1 MLNLKNINL
10 TFSKGTVD
18 EKVLFSDFSL
28 DINKGDFVSV
38 VGSNGSGKT
47 TILNLISGDMKPDT
61 GHILLEGRDITKI
74 PAYKRSADIARVF
87 QNPAFGTCSSMT
99 VFENMSIADNKLKPF
114 NLSMG
119 LNKKRKDFY
128 CSQLELLGIG
138 LENRLNAVVGTLS
151 GGQRQ
156 ALALIM
162 ATMVTPK
169 LLLLDEHTAA
179 LDPKS
184 SDTVMD
190 LTLKI
195 IEEKNI
201 TTLMVTHNL
210 RHAVSY
216 GTRAVMMHDGNA
228 VMDVSG
234 QDKKNKTIDDFLKV
248 FNEISI
254 ECGNWWEFLKE
265 LKI

>member
-1 MLNLKNINL
+1 MLDLKNICL

-18 EKVLFSDFSL
+18 EKPLFKDFNL
-28 DINKGDFVSV
+28 TVKEGDFVSV

-47 TILNLISGDMKPDT
+47 TILNVISGDMKVDS
-61 GHILLEGRDITKI
+61 GHIFLRDKDITNV
-74 PAYKRSADIARVF
+74 PSYKRSRSIARVF
-87 QNPAFGTCSSMT
+87 QDPQSGTCSTMT
-99 VFENMSIADNKLKPF
+99 IFENMSIADNKLKPF
-114 NLSMG
+114 GLTPG

-128 CSQLELLGIG
+128 RSQLELLGLG
-138 LENRLNAVVGTLS
+138 LENRMDAVVGTLS

-162 ATMVTPK
+162 ATMVTPE

-184 SDTVMD
+184 SDTVMS

-195 IEEKNI
+195 IEEKKL
-201 TTLMVTHNL
+201 TALMVTHNL
-210 RHAVSY
+210 RHAVNY
-216 GTRAVMMHDGNA
+216 GTRALMMHDGAA
-228 VMDVSG
+228 VLDIDG
-234 QDKKNKTIDDFLKV
+234 QQKKDLKIDDILDI

-254 ECGNWWEFLKE
+254 ECGN
-265 LKI
+265 